1 MFMTKAKPGQFLLP
15 DLEPV
20 EVDVVLDVLEGP
32 AETGNG
38 LGQDRQ
44 LGRKFAGLKKISSKW

>member
-1 MFMTKAKPGQFLLP
+1 MFMAKAKPGQLLLP
-15 DLEPV
+15 NLEPV

-44 LGRKFAGLKKISSKW
+44 LGR